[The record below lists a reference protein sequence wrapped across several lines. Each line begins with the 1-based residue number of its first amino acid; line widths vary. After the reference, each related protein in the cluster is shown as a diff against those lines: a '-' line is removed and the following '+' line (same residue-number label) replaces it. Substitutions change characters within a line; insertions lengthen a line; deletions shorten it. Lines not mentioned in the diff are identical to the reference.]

1 MLASQLINR
10 NFPSVN
16 LLDKLIFALQLM
28 DEYDVQHLPVLS
40 EDKFAGII
48 SKDDLLDGNEK
59 ALIATIESAIQ
70 RVSIKSEEHFLTA
83 LKHISENELSL
94 LPVVNEQHEL
104 MGVILSKDLLHNLSH
119 FIGNDDR
126 GGVIVLETDKRNFS
140 FGEISRLVETND
152 AYITQLNTYTESDT
166 GLLVIT
172 LKVNKLEISDIVST
186 FQRYD
191 YFVRY
196 FFGEEAYTNELKEN
210 YNHLISYL
218 NM

>member
-1 MLASQLINR
+1 MLASQLSNT

-59 ALIATIESAIQ
+59 SLIATVESSLL
-70 RVSIKSEEHFLTA
+70 RVSIKNEEHFLTA
-83 LKHISENELSL
+83 LKLISDNELSI
-94 LPVVNEQHEL
+94 LPVVNEQWEL
-104 MGVILSKDLLHNLSH
+104 SGVILSKNLLHNLSR
-119 FIGNDDR
+119 FIGNEDR
-126 GGVIVLETDKRNFS
+126 GGVIIFETDKRNFS

-152 AYITQLNTYTESDT
+152 AYITQLNTYTETDT
-166 GLLVIT
+166 GMLVIT
-172 LKVNKLEISDIVST
+172 LKINKIEVSDIVAT
-186 FQRYD
+186 LQRYD
-191 YFVRY
+191 YSVRY
-196 FFGEEAYTNELKEN
+196 FFGEEEYANELKEN